1 VLGVEIL
8 HRDTKRIKLN
18 RNQIIIGKLPN
29 RKKVF
34 NDVRSNKNVIETKG
48 TRKNRVAST
57 KDW

>member
-1 VLGVEIL
+1 VEIL
-8 HRDTKRIKLN
+8 HRDTKTIKLN

-34 NDVRSNKNVIETKG
+34 NDVRCNKNVIETKG
-48 TRKNRVAST
+48 TRKDRVAST